1 MILSSVKKT
10 ALLLTALLGVALT
23 GACGGSSRS
32 GDADT
37 LPSRIA
43 AQIEESVPV
52 YPGWSRTQETR
63 GFSRGT
69 EEAAK
74 YTSDASFDDVSRF
87 YTERLPRDGWQLVA
101 AREVKDRGRIR
112 GERLLQFRRDGY
124 ELSIKSAGE
133 RADDLGW
140 DYALEVMPEEE

>member
-1 MILSSVKKT
+1 MRMMQT
-10 ALLLTALLGVALT
+10 ALLMMVLLCVVLTS
-23 GACGGSSRS
+23 ACGGSPKS
-32 GDADT
+32 DADT

-43 AQIEESVPV
+43 TQIEESVPV

-69 EEAAK
+69 ADAAK

-87 YTERLPRDGWQLVA
+87 YTERLPRNGWRLVA

-112 GERLLQFRRDGY
+112 GERLLQFRRGGY
-124 ELSIKSAGE
+124 ELYIKNAGE
-133 RADDLGW
+133 RADELGW